1 MRHQW
6 CSSALSACASVLFLL
21 VGAGAHEPDQAGP
34 TTHKE
39 LTTVVSRI
47 QSGLIFLQPAAG
59 LQHRAISL
67 QKAERMGLEDAQ
79 VGDKVTVTVDESNI
93 LLDIHKAGMTPAGH
107 SLMTGNLSYAD
118 PFWGVIEL
126 STREGTKS
134 FAVDSL
140 AGSKLSVLKEGKPVR
155 VELDEDNMVIDIHP
169 YH

>member
-6 CSSALSACASVLFLL
+6 CSSALSACASVLFLV
-21 VGAGAHEPDQAGP
+21 VGAGAHESDQAGP

-47 QSGLIFLQPAAG
+47 QSGLIFLEPAAG

-67 QKAERMGLEDAQ
+67 QKAERMGLEDVQ

-93 LLDIHKAGMTPAGH
+93 LLDIHKPGMTPAGH